1 MFKLSTTFL
10 SKESGFCFLLYSK
23 IRKLPKGVTCILTSV
38 KELHIISN
46 GTMPMEQLRE
56 IVMDIHPYVNA
67 IHLREKQKTAR
78 ELFQAIDLLINA
90 NLPLSKIII
99 NDRVDVALVTRA
111 RGVQLAFHSLDAALV
126 KDSFPELRVGSSI
139 HSYREGQKA
148 KENGADYVLFG
159 HVFPSKSKPGKT
171 PQGLEELARLTQ
183 LDIPVI
189 AIGGITA
196 ENTGQVLHAGANGIA
211 VMSGVLEAPDPIL
224 AVKGYRN
231 VLKEGGG
238 YGGEII

>member
-1 MFKLSTTFL
+1 MLFTYSLFKK
-10 SKESGFCFLLYSK
+10 KELH
-23 IRKLPKGVTCILTSV
+23 KGGTCILSSI

-46 GTMPMEQLRE
+46 GTMPMEQFRD
-56 IVMDIHPYVNA
+56 IAMDIHPYVNA

-90 NLPLSKIII
+90 NIPLSKIII

-126 KDSFPELRVGSSI
+126 KESFPELRVGSSI
-139 HSYREGQKA
+139 HSYQEGQKA
-148 KENGADYVLFG
+148 KENGADYLLFG

-171 PQGLEELARLTQ
+171 PQGLEELTRLTQ

-196 ENTGQVLHAGANGIA
+196 ENTRQILHAGANGIA

-224 AVKGYRN
+224 AVKDYRN
-231 VLKEGGG
+231 ILKEGGG
-238 YGGEII
+238 YGGKFI

>member
-1 MFKLSTTFL
+1 MV
-10 SKESGFCFLLYSK
+10 FCFSFYFIDKRNLL
-23 IRKLPKGVTCILTSV
+23 KGVTRILTSV

-46 GTMPMEQLRE
+46 GKMPIEQLRE
-56 IVMDIHPYVNA
+56 IVRGIHPYITA

-78 ELFQAIDLLINA
+78 ELFHAVQLFTEA
-90 NLPLSKIII
+90 NIPLSKIII

-111 RGVQLAFHSLDAALV
+111 RGVQLSFHSLETAIV
-126 KDSFPELRVGSSI
+126 KENFPQIMLGSSI
-139 HSYREGQKA
+139 HSYEEGRKA

-171 PQGLEELARLTQ
+171 PKGLEELTRLTQ

-196 ENTGQVLHAGANGIA
+196 ENTGLVLDAGANGIA
-211 VMSGVLEAPDPIL
+211 VMSGVLEASNPL
-224 AVKGYRN
+224 AAVKAYVN
-231 VLKEGGG
+231 VLKEGDGKGG
-238 YGGEII
+238 KFI